1 MQDESARQRGWW
13 KWKWKGARN
22 TQNHNGAKMI
32 DLWNASKLTATN
44 TKMAVGLKSR
54 SDEVGIIK
62 RMYERLILI
71 LELVYEICNI

>member
-22 TQNHNGAKMI
+22 TQNHNGAEMI
-32 DLWNASKLTATN
+32 DLWNANKLTATN

>member
-32 DLWNASKLTATN
+32 DLWNANKLTATK